1 MHTFIINRTFA
12 KRAEESA
19 IGTVQLKGKAE
30 MTLDGVELA
39 ANSIEYLVNF
49 ALQSLQDS
57 YAGKDGADAK
67 AAFADKLAKLK
78 DGTIGMST
86 GGVDP
91 WLAIARRVFRPVYL
105 AALEK
110 AGKAKAYKDADAEGR
125 NAMLDA
131 AIEKNRAMI
140 EPMVAEEKARIAKQ
154 AETATSVEI

>member
-12 KRAEESA
+12 KRGEESA

-30 MTLDGVELA
+30 LTLDGVALPA
-39 ANSIEYLVNF
+39 QSIEYLANF
-49 ALQSLQDS
+49 ALQSLQDA
-57 YAGKDGADAK
+57 YAGKDGDA
-67 AAFADKLAKLK
+67 AAAAWADKLAKLK

-91 WLAIARRVFRPVYL
+91 WLAIARRVFRPVYI

-110 AGKAKAYKDADAEGR
+110 AGKAKAYKDGDTEAR

-131 AIEKNRAMI
+131 AIEKNRAMV
-140 EPMVAEEKARIAKQ
+140 EPLVDEEKARLAKQ
-154 AETATSVEI
+154 AETATSVAI